1 MALMQSSNS
10 EKAARDRVESTAH
23 QFDNKKPYINSP
35 TIGLILQMRDVGAT
49 LKS

>member
-10 EKAARDRVESTAH
+10 EKAARDRVESTVH

-35 TIGLILQMRDVGAT
+35 TIGLILQMRDVGDT